1 MAAPLPWLKPAV
13 LVGGSVPGIAIVFW
27 AVTGQLGADPIAE
40 ALNRLGLL
48 ALIFLVASL
57 ACTPAKAFLGW
68 TWAMRLR
75 RMLGLFAFAYAAL
88 HVSVYVVVD
97 QSLRLGVLVE
107 DLVKRPFILVGAVAF
122 ALLVPLAVTS
132 TQGWVKRLGYVRW
145 QRLHRLVYLAAPLA
159 VVHFYWRVK
168 KDATEP
174 LLYAGI
180 LTVLLAARGLVAW
193 RKSHR

>member
-13 LVGGSVPGIAIVFW
+13 LVGGLVPGAAIVLW
-27 AVTGQLGADPIAE
+27 AATGGLGADPIAE

-48 ALIFLVASL
+48 ALVFLIASL

-88 HVSVYVVVD
+88 HVSVYAVLD
-97 QSLRLGVLVE
+97 QSLRLGAIIEDIVE
-107 DLVKRPFILVGAVAF
+107 RRFILVGALAF

-132 TQGWVKRLGYVRW
+132 TKGWIKRLGFVRW
-145 QRLHRLVYLAAPLA
+145 QRLHRLAYVAAALA
-159 VVHFYWRVK
+159 VVHFFWRVK
-168 KDATEP
+168 KDVTEP
-174 LLYAGI
+174 LIYAAI
-180 LTVLLAARGLVAW
+180 VALLLGTRALFAW
-193 RKSHR
+193 RRRLS